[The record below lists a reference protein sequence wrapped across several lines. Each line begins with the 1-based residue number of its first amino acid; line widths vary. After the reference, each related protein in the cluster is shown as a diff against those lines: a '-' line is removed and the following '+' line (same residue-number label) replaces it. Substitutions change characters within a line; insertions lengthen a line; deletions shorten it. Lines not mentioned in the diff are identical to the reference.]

1 MSCWK
6 QISASSESLIIAC
19 ISLCISLF
27 QLEFER
33 SKVRRLEKEQ
43 RRITD
48 QLEEE
53 RAQHKQ
59 LSCALA
65 KECKWASARALEEG
79 HRLTELGRK
88 LDKVLTLWSQ
98 LSRFIS
104 VKLLQ
109 LLTFLCV
116 TQEKEACQALRM
128 ELEEERRRALR
139 MEARVEE
146 QLAEFDTEREQLRSR
161 LKKEEAHC
169 CQLRQQV
176 WTPFTSHIIY
186 SYQQIAW
193 HYTPTYLLEF
203 HLFSPHIVIR

>member
-1 MSCWK
+1 M
-6 QISASSESLIIAC
+6 
-19 ISLCISLF
+19 
-27 QLEFER
+27 
-33 SKVRRLEKEQ
+33 EKEQ

-79 HRLTELGRK
+79 HRLTELSRK
-88 LDKVLTLWSQ
+88 LDKVLIFSIQVWQFIYFFPFFKCFSSSTLYRVLQACSDF
-98 LSRFIS
+98 S
-104 VKLLQ
+104 LLADR
-109 LLTFLCV
+109 LFLI
-116 TQEKEACQALRM
+116 QEKEACQALRK
-128 ELEEERRRALR
+128 ELEDEGRRALR

-169 CQLRQQV
+169 CQLQQQV
-176 WTPFTSHIIY
+176 
-186 SYQQIAW
+186 
-193 HYTPTYLLEF
+193 
-203 HLFSPHIVIR
+203 